1 MTWKV
6 TRSRTAEGGKR
17 FHDSLGDSARGVIL
31 TIFKKKERKNKR
43 MVLRM
48 VKRDLDP
55 FLVSKSPHAMFS
67 IKKSPEQIEDTVSG
81 SKKGR
86 WIPWPSQRMVNST
99 RQLNA
104 GDLCVGSG
112 NEDVSVVGGA
122 WAFGSFSVVSIS
134 LLRFFTCPLT
144 ISLNY
149 LNICGSWFL
158 LTIFVFSYPLVGFL
172 LPPL

>member
-1 MTWKV
+1 
-6 TRSRTAEGGKR
+6 
-17 FHDSLGDSARGVIL
+17 
-31 TIFKKKERKNKR
+31 
-43 MVLRM
+43 
-48 VKRDLDP
+48 
-55 FLVSKSPHAMFS
+55 MFS

-86 WIPWPSQRMVNST
+86 WIPWPSQRMANST

-112 NEDVSVVGGA
+112 NEYVSVVGGA
-122 WAFGSFSVVSIS
+122 WAFGSFSIVSIS
-134 LLRFFTCPLT
+134 LLRFSTCPFT

-158 LTIFVFSYPLVGFL
+158 LTAFFFFLPFGWLFVTTFIRKG
-172 LPPL
+172 LPGNDGVRTGLSSDTKE